1 MIKTREFI
9 QKALYKPG
17 TGYFMNKPVILDTTT
32 AASQGS
38 LLRFDDI
45 LGKREFEAK
54 VQRLY
59 QNNSVTPQG
68 SWLTPVE
75 LFAPWYSYAL
85 AESILARHDSAQP
98 LRIYELGAGNGTNAL
113 HICNF
118 IQQYRPRLYEKLK
131 YTTIEISPFLADKQR
146 KLLQR
151 KHGSVHQC
159 INADAQLLGIDR
171 QQRGSETEHQR
182 LQDIAT
188 DEKCFVLALEVFDNL
203 PHDKVVRKTTK
214 DLQDE
219 WYETWIDSSPNAL
232 PNQKRKF
239 QEVIND
245 ELSKKRGVAQNETD
259 GSMTLHEVYR
269 PLQDDLIARAL
280 DVVLKSREAR
290 QSSNRDDA
298 HAAETLGSYGNAL
311 LSSIRHFFFPERNE
325 SLKDQVEREDLS
337 KAKSIFVPTGAIS
350 LLDSLHRMFPQH
362 TLIAND
368 FDMLP
373 SPGGLPRAQHDN
385 TVDDYTEALN
395 EPIVSSKNEATH
407 DTVDHVNYLSPRPF
421 GVADI
426 FFPVDFTGMK
436 WLLEKQ
442 FDRTATIADT
452 GDFLTKSAPKW
463 IQMTKTLTGYNPMME
478 YYHNTKVLLSEKK
491 SAGE

>member
-1 MIKTREFI
+1 MIKVRMDAGI
-9 QKALYKPG
+9 G
-17 TGYFMNKPVILDTTT
+17 
-32 AASQGS
+32 GS
-38 LLRFDDI
+38 LKI
-45 LGKREFEAK
+45 MA
-54 VQRLY
+54 
-59 QNNSVTPQG
+59 S
-68 SWLTPVE
+68 
-75 LFAPWYSYAL
+75 
-85 AESILARHDSAQP
+85 
-98 LRIYELGAGNGTNAL
+98 
-113 HICNF
+113 
-118 IQQYRPRLYEKLK
+118 
-131 YTTIEISPFLADKQR
+131 FLAVPCA
-146 KLLQR
+146 
-151 KHGSVHQC
+151 S
-159 INADAQLLGIDR
+159 
-171 QQRGSETEHQR
+171 
-182 LQDIAT
+182 
-188 DEKCFVLALEVFDNL
+188 
-203 PHDKVVRKTTK
+203 VVRKTTK

-395 EPIVSSKNEATH
+395 EPIVSSKNEAT
-407 DTVDHVNYLSPRPF
+407 RKR
-421 GVADI
+421 I
-426 FFPVDFTGMK
+426 
-436 WLLEKQ
+436 WL
-442 FDRTATIADT
+442 
-452 GDFLTKSAPKW
+452 AP
-463 IQMTKTLTGYNPMME
+463 I
-478 YYHNTKVLLSEKK
+478 LL
-491 SAGE
+491 